1 MAEQE
6 EKIRV
11 DSLKV
16 DIDIHKEGDFEYQMK
31 FEKSFYGREHV
42 NMLNRDRFE
51 MRNKIVECLGKQ
63 QAKKGISGKS
73 DLFWISK
80 KKPFSKKFVR
90 KFPNINLSAQEP

>member
-6 EKIRV
+6 EKIRL

-16 DIDIHKEGDFEYQMK
+16 DIDINKDGDYEYQIK
-31 FEKSFYGREHV
+31 FEKSFYGRENV
-42 NMLNRDRFE
+42 NILNRDRFE

-80 KKPFSKKFVR
+80 KKPFSKEFIR
-90 KFPNINLSAQEP
+90 KFPNLNLSAHE